1 MSTNILNKGNLI
13 MLLCD
18 IGNTSYHFFDTTTK
32 KDYKKSIENFNLKN
46 LEEQIYYICVHP
58 KIKTLLHKFKN
69 WIDISSYIDMNQYYI
84 TMGIDRIIALEAI
97 DNGIIIDAGSAIT
110 VDIKQ
115 DDIFQGGFIY
125 PGSRAMSESYKNIS
139 SALDYPF
146 NFDIDLTQLP
156 KNSKDAITYGYL
168 KTLYLEVMS
177 HNQPI
182 ILTGG
187 DAKKF
192 SKIFPTAKV
201 DEFLIFKGMQKI
213 IFDII
218 QKN

>member
-1 MSTNILNKGNLI
+1 

-58 KIKTLLHKFKN
+58 KIKINLENLEN
-69 WIDISSYIDMNQYYI
+69 WIDISSFIDMNQYYN
-84 TMGIDRIIALEAI
+84 TMGIDRVIALEAI
-97 DNGIIIDAGSAIT
+97 NNGIIIDAGSAIT
-110 VDIKQ
+110 VDVKENGV
-115 DDIFQGGFIY
+115 FKGGFIY
-125 PGSRAMSESYKNIS
+125 AGSRAMNECYKNIS
-139 SALDYPF
+139 SALDYSF
-146 NFDIDLTQLP
+146 NFDIDLTKLP

-192 SKIFPTAKV
+192 SKIFPDAKI